1 MKQLDYFPFY
11 YSYLERF
18 SMLSDAE
25 LGRAVRGAC
34 SHGLGEEA
42 PAARNR
48 MVDVALKTIIFDLD
62 RARDN
67 YEAQLL
73 RKQAGGKRGAAKR
86 WSGTRSRSEQAPDQ
100 APEQVPEA
108 APMTDSDLDPAH
120 SIPMVSNGKPEKSD
134 SDSESESKSDSK
146 SKSKSKRES
155 DPKSPLPGGVGGE
168 GGDKSLFISLAGED
182 ELLRQRMEAYL
193 ESLEQ
198 RKRRLTAE
206 VLQALGRKLQT
217 YPREQW
223 IDIVDQSLRNGW
235 SDLYDLPAP
244 TRGGSRS
251 GDYRTHG
258 APLSPYAR
266 QAVQEML
273 KNVKIERL

>member
-11 YSYLERF
+11 YSYLDRF

-34 SHGLGEEA
+34 RHGLGEQ
-42 PAARNR
+42 
-48 MVDVALKTIIFDLD
+48 VDPI
-62 RARDN
+62 
-67 YEAQLL
+67 
-73 RKQAGGKRGAAKR
+73 
-86 WSGTRSRSEQAPDQ
+86 
-100 APEQVPEA
+100 PE
-108 APMTDSDLDPAH
+108 DG
-120 SIPMVSNGKPEKSD
+120 IPMVSNGKPEKSD
-134 SDSESESKSDSK
+134 SDSDSDSESDSK

>member
-11 YSYLERF
+11 YSYLDRF

-34 SHGLGEEA
+34 RHGLGEEPDPA
-42 PAARNR
+42 PRNR
-48 MVDVALKTIIFDLD
+48 MVTVALKTMIFDLD
-62 RARDN
+62 RAREN
-67 YEAQLL
+67 YAEQLR
-73 RKQAGGKRGAAKR
+73 RKQAGGKKGAEKR
-86 WSGTRSRSEQAPDQ
+86 WARAGRASG
-100 APEQVPEA
+100 EQVDPIPE
-108 APMTDSDLDPAH
+108 DG
-120 SIPMVSNGKPEKSD
+120 IPMVSNGKPEKSD